1 MSTNEASS
9 KSNSVSLFRSSRSE
23 VSSSQRHRGSRE
35 RRPHDGGGS
44 TCDTDTQS
52 QIQSDLYHIPM
63 PQAVPSDELIQ
74 PHFAFQQIPPC
85 IYEAPRQEINS
96 AGDLIFDFNFDQ
108 YQALSQQRRAAYE
121 IEQQQQYQYHD
132 QSRD

>member
-1 MSTNEASS
+1 
-9 KSNSVSLFRSSRSE
+9 
-23 VSSSQRHRGSRE
+23 
-35 RRPHDGGGS
+35 
-44 TCDTDTQS
+44 
-52 QIQSDLYHIPM
+52 M
-63 PQAVPSDELIQ
+63 PQAVPYNELIQ

-121 IEQQQQYQYHD
+121 IEQQQQYQYPD
-132 QSRD
+132 QSRDRGSQSTSHSHDANPALDPPRRSWWRPRRRH

>member
-9 KSNSVSLFRSSRSE
+9 ASNSMPLFRSSESE
-23 VSSSQRHRGSRE
+23 VSSSQQHRGSRE
-35 RRPHDGGGS
+35 RCRHDSGGS

-52 QIQSDLYHIPM
+52 QIQLDTYPIPM
-63 PQAVPSDELIQ
+63 PQAVPYNELIQ

-108 YQALSQQRRAAYE
+108 YQALSQ
-121 IEQQQQYQYHD
+121 
-132 QSRD
+132 

>member
-9 KSNSVSLFRSSRSE
+9 TFNSVSMFKSSESE
-23 VSSSQRHRGSRE
+23 VSSSQRHIRLCKQHR
-35 RRPHDGGGS
+35 HGGGSS

-52 QIQSDLYHIPM
+52 QIQSDTYPIPM
-63 PQAVPSDELIQ
+63 PQAVPYNELIQ

-96 AGDLIFDFNFDQ
+96 VGDFIFDFNFDQ

-121 IEQQQQYQYHD
+121 IEQPQQYQ
-132 QSRD
+132 